1 MNRSLL
7 VIILVVA
14 LDAIGIGLIF
24 PILPSLLEELTGHGE
39 VSTIY
44 GVILAAYA
52 AMQFL
57 FAPIL
62 GLLSDRIG
70 RRPVLIVSLA
80 GAAIDYLIM
89 AFTPALW
96 VLVVGRI
103 IAGITSA
110 NMSVAGAYI
119 ADVTTEK
126 DRARSFSWMSAAFG
140 VGFIVG
146 PILGGLL
153 SSYFF
158 LRAPFLAAAVLN
170 ALNLILVFTVVKESR
185 VPSREKVQFSTL
197 NPFAPLKWAFSFS
210 ALVPLLLMFLI
221 FAINGDIPGT
231 IAVLYGQANFHFDSV
246 AIGLWLAMFGLCH
259 ALAQALITGPFSKWL
274 GDRGTLVFGVVADVL
289 AFLGFGFATQG
300 WMAFALSP
308 LSALGGVG
316 LPALQ
321 SLMSKQVSEARQGE
335 LQGVLASAQSL
346 TSIAGPLI
354 GTTVFFWTQPYFV
367 GAIWLVAAALYLL
380 AIPIFVWLF
389 RRPAGE
395 PVPASD

>member
-7 VIILVVA
+7 VIIGVVA
-14 LDAIGIGLIF
+14 LDAVGIGLIF
-24 PILPSLLEELTGHGE
+24 PILPSLLDELTGHGE

-44 GVILAAYA
+44 GVIIAAYA

-70 RRPVLIVSLA
+70 RRPVLIASLA
-80 GAAIDYLIM
+80 GATIDYLIM

-96 VLVVGRI
+96 VLVAGRI
-103 IAGITSA
+103 IAGITGAS
-110 NMSVAGAYI
+110 MSVAGAYI
-119 ADVTTEK
+119 ADISAEQE
-126 DRARSFSWMSAAFG
+126 RAQRFSWMSAAFG

-153 SSYFF
+153 STYF
-158 LRAPFLAAAVLN
+158 LRAPFLAAAGLN
-170 ALNLILVFTVVKESR
+170 ALNLVLALTVLKESR
-185 VPSREKVQFSTL
+185 TPSRETFELGTL
-197 NPFAPLKWAFSFS
+197 NPFAPLKWAFSFA
-210 ALVPLLLMFLI
+210 ALAPLLALFLI

-231 IAVLYGQANFHFDSV
+231 IAVLYGQAKFHFDGV
-246 AIGLWLAMFGLCH
+246 TVGLWLATFGICH
-259 ALAQALITGPFSKWL
+259 TLAQAFVTGPLSRRL
-274 GDRGTLVFGVVADVL
+274 GDRGTMIVGIGADVL
-289 AFLGFGFATQG
+289 AFLGFAFATQG

-321 SLMSKQVSEARQGE
+321 SLMSAQAGEDRQGE

-354 GTTVFFWTQPYFV
+354 GTTVFALTAPAFP
-367 GAIWLVAAALYLL
+367 GAVWLVAAALYLP
-380 AIPIFVWLF
+380 AIPVLGWLS
-389 RRPAGE
+389 RRRRAAPA
-395 PVPASD
+395 AA

>member
-1 MNRSLL
+1 MNRSLF
-7 VIILVVA
+7 VIILVVS

-39 VSTIY
+39 ISAIY

-57 FAPIL
+57 FSPIL

-70 RRPVLIVSLA
+70 RRPVLIASLA
-80 GAAIDYLIM
+80 GTAIDYLVM

-103 IAGITSA
+103 IAGVTSA

-119 ADVTTEK
+119 ADISDEK
-126 DRARSFSWMSAAFG
+126 DRAQRFSWMSAAFG

-153 SSYFF
+153 SVYF

-170 ALNLILVFTVVKESR
+170 GLNLVLALTVLKESR
-185 VPSREKVQFSTL
+185 VPSREKFDLRAL
-197 NPFAPLKWAFSFS
+197 NPFAPLKWAFSFP
-210 ALVPLLLMFLI
+210 ALAPLLGLFLV
-221 FAINGDIPGT
+221 FAINGNIPGS
-231 IAVLYGQANFHFDSV
+231 IAVLYGTAQFHFDGV
-246 AIGLWLAMFGLCH
+246 TIGLWLACFGAFH
-259 ALAQALITGPFSKWL
+259 AVIQAFVTGPLSKRFGERW
-274 GDRGTLVFGVVADVL
+274 TLVVGVAADTL

-308 LSALGGVG
+308 LSGLGGVG

-321 SLMSKQVSEARQGE
+321 SLMSAQAGEDRQGE

-346 TSIAGPLI
+346 TSIVGPLLAT
-354 GTTVFFWTQPYFV
+354 GVFAATFEVLP
-367 GAIWLVAAALYLL
+367 GAIWVIAAALYML
-380 AIPIFVWLF
+380 AIPILAPML
-389 RRPAGE
+389 RRPATAA
-395 PVPASD
+395 V

>member
-158 LRAPFLAAAVLN
+158 LSAPFLAAAVLN

-259 ALAQALITGPFSKWL
+259 ALAQALITGPLSKWL

-354 GTTVFFWTQPYFV
+354 ATTVFFWTQPYFV

-395 PVPASD
+395 PVPASG

>member
-1 MNRSLL
+1 LF
-7 VIILVVA
+7 VIIGVVA

-24 PILPSLLEELTGHGE
+24 PILPSLLRELTGDGQ
-39 VSTIY
+39 VSSIY
-44 GVILAAYA
+44 GIIIAAYA

-70 RRPVLIVSLA
+70 RRPVLIASLA

-89 AFTPALW
+89 AFTPSLT
-96 VLVVGRI
+96 VLVAGRI

-119 ADVTTEK
+119 ADISAEK
-126 DRARSFSWMSAAFG
+126 DRAQRFSWMSAAFG

-153 SSYFF
+153 SVYF
-158 LRAPFLAAAVLN
+158 LRAPFLVAAG
-170 ALNLILVFTVVKESR
+170 LNLLNLVLALTVLKESR
-185 VPSREKVQFSTL
+185 APSREKLNFKAL
-197 NPFAPLKWAFSFS
+197 NPFAPLKWAFSFA
-210 ALVPLLLMFLI
+210 ALAPLLALFLI

-231 IAVLYGQANFHFDSV
+231 IAVLYGQAKFHFDGV
-246 AIGLWLAMFGLCH
+246 TVGLWLATFGICH
-259 ALAQALITGPFSKWL
+259 TLAQALITGPLTKRL
-274 GDRGTLVFGVVADVL
+274 GDRGTLIVGIGADVL
-289 AFLGFGFATQG
+289 AFLGFGFANQG

-308 LSALGGVG
+308 LSAIGGVG

-321 SLMSKQVSEARQGE
+321 SLMSAQVGEDRQGE

-354 GTTVFFWTQPYFV
+354 GTTVFAMTPGFP
-367 GAIWLVAAALYLL
+367 GAVWLVAAALYLPAVPVL
-380 AIPIFVWLF
+380 AWLA
-389 RRPAGE
+389 RRRRAAPA
-395 PVPASD
+395 PA